1 MSERK
6 KILVLCPSPF
16 GTNPGQRLKYEQ
28 YFESWKEA
36 GYDVTVSSFQT
47 QRFWDIIYK
56 PGHIPEKIF
65 WTIFGY
71 LRRLLDLFRIPFYD
85 GLYIFMSVTPF
96 GPPIFET
103 LVATLNKKI
112 IFDVEDM
119 AFMPNASEA
128 NKWIV
133 KLKGSTKYFYLMK
146 KAKFVI
152 TSSVGLTEF
161 VKKYNENAI
170 DITATFNTDR
180 FLPVKDFSNKEVT
193 TIGWTGSHSTV
204 PYLHILD
211 NVFRQVAQKRKIK
224 VLVISNSHY
233 ECEGVNV
240 ENIPWREATEVEDLH
255 KIDIGVYPVPKEPWV
270 LGKSG
275 CKTITY
281 MSIGIPSVSTCY
293 GNVVRTVVTDK
304 ESGFLADSEQEWV
317 DLLIDLID
325 NVSLR
330 QRIGENARKRAEEFF
345 SVKANRKIYLEVFA
359 KVF

>member
-1 MSERK
+1 MSDRK

-28 YFESWKEA
+28 YFDSWREA
-36 GYDVTVSSFQT
+36 GYDVSVASFQT

-65 WTIFGY
+65 WTLVGY
-71 LRRLLDLFRIPFYD
+71 LRRVRDLFRIPFYD

-96 GPPIFET
+96 GPPIFES
-103 LVATLNKKI
+103 LVCFLNKKV

-119 AFMPNASEA
+119 AFMPNVSEA
-128 NKWIV
+128 NKWIG
-133 KLKGSTKYFYLMK
+133 KLKGSRKYFYLMK
-146 KAKFVI
+146 KAGFVI

-161 VKKYNENAI
+161 VSKYNKNVM

-180 FLPVKDFSNKEVT
+180 FLPVGDYTKKET
-193 TIGWTGSHSTV
+193 TIIGWTGSHSTM

-211 NVFRQVAQKRKIK
+211 NVFRRVAKERNIK
-224 VLVISNSHY
+224 VLAISNAHY
-233 ECEGVNV
+233 KCEGVEV
-240 ENIPWREATEVEDLH
+240 ENLPWKESSEVEDLH

-281 MSIGIPSVSTCY
+281 MSVGLPSVSTAY

-304 ESGFLADSEQEWV
+304 QTGFLADSEDEWV
-317 DLLIDLID
+317 ELLIKLID
-325 NVSLR
+325 HVELR
-330 QRIGENARKRAEEFF
+330 KKIGQNARKRAEEYF
-345 SVKANRKIYLEVFA
+345 SVRANTKIYLDIFS
-359 KVF
+359 KVY